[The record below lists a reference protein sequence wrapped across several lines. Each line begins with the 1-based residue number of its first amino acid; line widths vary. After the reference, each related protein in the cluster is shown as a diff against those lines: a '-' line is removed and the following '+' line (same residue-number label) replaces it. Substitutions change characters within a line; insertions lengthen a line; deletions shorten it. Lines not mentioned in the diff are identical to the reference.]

1 MYSAQIW
8 QKIRKPNPKEKIKM
22 GILVDSPKKNEY
34 NVKQFDQDE
43 V

>member
-1 MYSAQIW
+1 
-8 QKIRKPNPKEKIKM
+8 M

-43 V
+43 VRIEKSEKAEKKRI